1 MYYIYRNRE
10 KREEKGGEK
19 VKGKVERSRTLAMEF
34 EFNETTIS
42 YDYES
47 QEVHVYT
54 TLSEVARSLLKGP
67 KPPFRYKHLQPGYEL
82 SYRLSECLEPID
94 LIRTEKNA

>member
-1 MYYIYRNRE
+1 MYRNRE
-10 KREEKGGEK
+10 KREKGREGVK
-19 VKGKVERSRTLAMEF
+19 VKGEMERSRTPAMEF
-34 EFNETTIS
+34 DFNETTIS

-67 KPPFRYKHLQPGYEL
+67 KPPLRYKHLQPGYEL

-94 LIRTEKNA
+94 LILAKKND

>member
-10 KREEKGGEK
+10 KREE
-19 VKGKVERSRTLAMEF
+19 VKGEMERSRTPAMEF

-67 KPPFRYKHLQPGYEL
+67 KPPLRYKHLQPGYEL

-94 LIRTEKNA
+94 LIRTKKNA

>member
-1 MYYIYRNRE
+1 M
-10 KREEKGGEK
+10 KGE
-19 VKGKVERSRTLAMEF
+19 VERSRTPAMEF

-54 TLSEVARSLLKGP
+54 TLSEVARSLLRGP
-67 KPPFRYKHLQPGYEL
+67 KPPLRYKHLQPGYEL

-94 LIRTEKNA
+94 LIRAKKND